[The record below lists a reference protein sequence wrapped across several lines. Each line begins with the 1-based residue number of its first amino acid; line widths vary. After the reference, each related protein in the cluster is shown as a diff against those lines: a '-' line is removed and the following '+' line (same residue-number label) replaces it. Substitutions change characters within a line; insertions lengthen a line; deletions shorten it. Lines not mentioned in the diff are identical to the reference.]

1 MKTSILGVMA
11 VAALFFAGCA
21 HHGYGTGDGV
31 NFVDP
36 ETASL
41 TDLTRM
47 TAQMADKLHASPAF
61 RVKYDEVRAELGGG
75 KLPALQ
81 IGNFEN
87 LVATSSGRE
96 NIRQYTP
103 KLETCRAKARECFQE
118 SGLFRIVDDTASFG
132 SNADELNKSLAAD
145 IDKGLADPRNLQ
157 YAAGYTPADFRMTGT
172 LKRMRDGDSSYFVFE
187 IRLIDLRT
195 REFWTSTEIME
206 KF

>member
-1 MKTSILGVMA
+1 MKTSFFVVLA
-11 VAALFFAGCA
+11 VAVLFTAGCA
-21 HHGYGTGDGV
+21 HHGYGTGDGI

-47 TAQMADKLHASPAF
+47 TAQMADRLCASSAFHAKYTQ
-61 RVKYDEVRAELGGG
+61 VKESLGNG
-75 KLPALQ
+75 LVPALQ

-87 LVATSSGRE
+87 LVVASSARE

-103 KLETCRAKARECFQE
+103 KLETCRAKARERLQE

-132 SNADELNKSLAAD
+132 SNAEELNASLAAD

-157 YAAGYTPADFRMTGT
+157 YAGGYTPADFRMTGT

>member
-21 HHGYGTGDGV
+21 HHGYGTGDGI

-61 RVKYDEVRAELGGG
+61 HAKYEEVKKNLDGG
-75 KLPALQ
+75 LVPALQ

-87 LVATSSGRE
+87 LVVASSARE

-118 SGLFRIVDDTASFG
+118 SGLFRIVDDTASYG
-132 SNADELNKSLAAD
+132 ANADSLNASLAAD
-145 IDKGLADPRNLQ
+145 IDKGLADSRNLQ
-157 YAAGYTPADFRMTGT
+157 YAGEYTPADFRMVGT

-187 IRLIDLRT
+187 IRIIDLRT